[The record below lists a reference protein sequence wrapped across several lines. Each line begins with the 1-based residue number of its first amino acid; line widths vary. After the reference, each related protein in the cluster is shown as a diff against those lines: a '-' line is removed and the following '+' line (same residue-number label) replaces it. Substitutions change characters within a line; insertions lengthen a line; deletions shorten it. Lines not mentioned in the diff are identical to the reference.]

1 MFGVIVVSNRSAK
14 ILALLLWC
22 LTSQAFGQTIYDRM
36 IFQNQ
41 ELTPAISQQGPRAL
55 VNLQDPMVRR
65 LVDLSSARLHWS
77 TTGQTLFVYAPGR
90 ESFWTFNSPTVTV
103 NGQEI
108 TAPGRMFGDQ
118 VTTMIEPAALIYALC
133 LRAVPSTA
141 GGPTQLL
148 PMLQSVSISKEAYPT
163 VTIRA
168 SAPLT
173 YTVEKPEAGLVVLK
187 FSDLIWAGE
196 GRNFSQGSLKA
207 EVIGGSL
214 PGEPLEVRLQLPP
227 AWDGQ
232 LKPGTFKNELAITT
246 VPSSQ
251 LVGAGPP
258 VGLQRIDYRRVDGD
272 DLVIFYAEDP
282 VRFSWEFD
290 PTSRVLIMEF
300 PGVTM
305 DAPPNPLEAPG
316 APLSAGR
323 FEQLDADGIPVLR
336 FTGQV
341 APGYAYEFFEIEN
354 ARGSLVLRLAPETSL
369 TRLENKGTAATRG
382 YVAAGG
388 RGVVVIDAGHGG
400 GDPGCYSRHHGV
412 YEKDITLDIARRL
425 KTVLE
430 RQGWKV
436 LMTRETDRDVTY
448 AGSPDKMELQAR
460 CDVAN
465 DVGAD
470 LFISIHCNASASG
483 QGNGT
488 SIHWYKE
495 EDYEFARNLEPMLG
509 EAIGVGN
516 QGLRRDSFY
525 VLRHTSMPA
534 VLVETAYL
542 SHPHD
547 SSRLVQPQV
556 RQLIAERL
564 AGGLVQFMSGRY
576 ARAGNYRQQPMR

>member
-1 MFGVIVVSNRSAK
+1 
-14 ILALLLWC
+14 
-22 LTSQAFGQTIYDRM
+22 
-36 IFQNQ
+36 
-41 ELTPAISQQGPRAL
+41 
-55 VNLQDPMVRR
+55 
-65 LVDLSSARLHWS
+65 
-77 TTGQTLFVYAPGR
+77 
-90 ESFWTFNSPTVTV
+90 
-103 NGQEI
+103 
-108 TAPGRMFGDQ
+108 
-118 VTTMIEPAALIYALC
+118 
-133 LRAVPSTA
+133 
-141 GGPTQLL
+141 
-148 PMLQSVSISKEAYPT
+148 
-163 VTIRA
+163 
-168 SAPLT
+168 
-173 YTVEKPEAGLVVLK
+173 
-187 FSDLIWAGE
+187 
-196 GRNFSQGSLKA
+196 
-207 EVIGGSL
+207 
-214 PGEPLEVRLQLPP
+214 
-227 AWDGQ
+227 
-232 LKPGTFKNELAITT
+232 
-246 VPSSQ
+246 
-251 LVGAGPP
+251 
-258 VGLQRIDYRRVDGD
+258 
-272 DLVIFYAEDP
+272 
-282 VRFSWEFD
+282 
-290 PTSRVLIMEF
+290 
-300 PGVTM
+300 
-305 DAPPNPLEAPG
+305 
-316 APLSAGR
+316 
-323 FEQLDADGIPVLR
+323 
-336 FTGQV
+336 
-341 APGYAYEFFEIEN
+341 
-354 ARGSLVLRLAPETSL
+354 
-369 TRLENKGTAATRG
+369 
-382 YVAAGG
+382 VAAGG